1 MQSEIAGHNKKLKI
15 IHTADWHLGQK
26 FYDYERVSE
35 HECFLSWLKDII
47 EEREIDILLIS
58 GDIFDTSSPSTTAQE
73 MFYNFLFRLTKIPH
87 KVYVVIIAGNHDSA
101 ARLEAPSQL
110 MKILNINVIGSLKKK
125 SGDIDYKSAIV
136 NIKSEEGDKEC
147 FIAAIPF
154 LRQGDYPL
162 IKDVE
167 NPYSSGIV
175 EVYAQTYK
183 NIIEE
188 IKINSH
194 SLDIPVI
201 AMGHMHCSTA
211 SLSDS
216 ERGIRGGLEVIDN
229 NLLEIGYDY
238 IALGHINKSQKIED
252 KDYIR
257 YSGSPIPMSFSEI
270 NYKHK
275 IIEIEFENQERKITE
290 IIIHSKVNS

>member
-1 MQSEIAGHNKKLKI
+1 MQSEIAGQNKKLKI

-216 ERGIRGGLEVIDN
+216 EWGIRGGLEVIDN
-229 NLLEIGYDY
+229 NLLEIGYDD
-238 IALGHINKSQKIED
+238 IAFGHINKS
-252 KDYIR
+252 
-257 YSGSPIPMSFSEI
+257 
-270 NYKHK
+270 
-275 IIEIEFENQERKITE
+275 
-290 IIIHSKVNS
+290 